1 MKKSTIFACLILTL
15 IFTMNA
21 FASDLPQR
29 VIDHDSV
36 FDHGNSKSSKSSRD
50 TVFLVGP
57 WGSGAQ
63 VNGQFEDATGNPQ
76 WNGWTHYDITRPTES
91 HWHVSQYHADVLPG
105 GAGNMAAYCGDETIP
120 ACSETDVIGGYGNHW
135 NDILRFSYVVAD
147 PTSGCSVTVAG
158 VFSHNT
164 EPGYDFT
171 HFEFVTA
178 DETVSMAAVDGVG
191 VAVVFSHSMSYAVA
205 DYVGENQ
212 DEVRFEITF
221 KSDGA
226 WSDTDC
232 LFSGNGACQ
241 VDDLH
246 TTCTNGGYDQTETFD
261 TDLGDWMQAFPLGTG
276 DFTQLWVG
284 LGDMDPCFANYS
296 PQVAFIDDG
305 EIVPG
310 VGPSYCQDW
319 CYGPNGY
326 IVNTTGG
333 AQIETNPEAYL
344 HNALESPVLTWPGA
358 EYIGA
363 SLTFGNFQHEDL
375 SGDSPGI
382 FITWGIRTAVNEA
395 DLEAA
400 GWVDRAFVYYGPHG
414 IYRRSANV
422 IGDLLESGLTVAQVQ
437 FTCYELGWSWGYQG
451 INGTP
456 APYFDNI
463 RFQAYLAEGP
473 ALSTREI
480 DRAQDNFP
488 EIGDINLNILEDNNV
503 RFDCAMNNGD
513 DNLNVPGDSITCNVS
528 SVRVGGELTENR
540 LYFTVNANPVFDPAR
555 DHPMDGFVDAQVV
568 VNNGAIVP
576 GKFAYD
582 LPDSGF
588 LFPGDVLHY
597 YFSATDEVNNATPET
612 ATLPAD
618 ISGFG
623 DFSRPQAYNSG
634 YEVHCL
640 PSVTAD
646 DTNPDIIFWNDFAGR
661 GGEEEWYGALNN
673 LGLTVGVDYDVYY
686 TNGASSG
693 VGNGLGGRCTDGLLA
708 RYTTMLYTAGNL
720 GAMTISN
727 GDPTNDPG
735 QDIQLLTNWVA
746 QNETQLFMTGD
757 GLVTDLIYSGGATNT
772 FLQDYIN
779 VFRTTA
785 DLRPLINNQ
794 ATPAVIPI
802 AGNSVFQTAPQW
814 IAYGGCAGINRFDAV
829 EALPGAERLARFA
842 NPSGVADYNYAAA
855 TLNLPGDDRVIYMPY
870 DFMYIYT
877 DVNHPVSTG
886 VATRVN
892 VLGDVLNYFQ
902 FSTAPWNPT
911 GVPEAEKF
919 FASNHPNPFN
929 PSTKIEFNL
938 PKAGHLSLKI
948 YNVRG
953 ELIRTLIDES
963 RGAGA
968 DHIMWNGTNDQGSS
982 VSSGVYFYEARTAGE
997 VKVNKMALVK

>member
-1 MKKSTIFACLILTL
+1 MKNSIMFTCLMLTL

-36 FDHGNSKSSKSSRD
+36 IDHGNTEFSKSSRD

-76 WNGWTHYDITRPTES
+76 WNGWTHYDITRPTENN
-91 HWHVSQYHADVLPG
+91 WHISQYHADVLPG

-120 ACSETDVIGGYGNHW
+120 ACSDTDVDGGYGNSW

-147 PTSGCSVTVAG
+147 ATADCSITVAG

-205 DYVGENQ
+205 DYVGENE

-226 WSDTDC
+226 WSDADC
-232 LFSGNGACQ
+232 LYSGNGACQ

-246 TTCTNGGYDQTETFD
+246 TTCTNGGYDQIETFD
-261 TDLGDWMQAFPLGTG
+261 TDLGDWELAFPLGTG

-284 LGDMDPCFANYS
+284 LEDNDPCFTNYT

-310 VGPSYCQDW
+310 VGPSYCVDW
-319 CYGPNGY
+319 CYGPGGFV
-326 IVNTTGG
+326 VNTTGG
-333 AQIETNPEAYL
+333 AAIETNPDAYL

-363 SLTFGNFQHEDL
+363 SLTFGNYLHEEL

-382 FITWGIRTAVNEA
+382 FITWGIRTAVDEA

-400 GWVDRAFVYYGPHG
+400 AWQDRDNVYYDPNGT
-414 IYRRSANV
+414 YRRSGYV
-422 IGDLLESGLTVAQVQ
+422 VGDLLEPGLTVAQVQ
-437 FTCYELGWSWGYQG
+437 FTCYELGWCWGYPEL
-451 INGTP
+451 NCTP

-463 RFQAYLAEGP
+463 RFQVYTSEGP

-488 EIGDINLNILEDNNV
+488 ESGEINLNLLANNNV
-503 RFDCAMNNGD
+503 RFDSSQNNGD
-513 DNLNVPGDSITCNVS
+513 NTLNVPGDSITCDVS
-528 SVRVGGELTENR
+528 SVRIGGELVENR
-540 LYFTVNANPVFDPAR
+540 LYYTVNTNPVFDPVR
-555 DHPMDGFVDAQVV
+555 THPMSGFVDAMPA
-568 VNNGAIVP
+568 VNTGNIIP
-576 GKFAYD
+576 RKFAYD

-597 YFSATDEVNNATPET
+597 YFSATDEVAHANPQT
-612 ATLPAD
+612 ATLPGD
-618 ISGFG
+618 LTGFG
-623 DFSRPQAYNSG
+623 DFSHPQAYNTG
-634 YEVHCL
+634 FEVHCL
-640 PSVTAD
+640 PSVD
-646 DTNPDIIFWNDFAGR
+646 DHDTNPDILFWNDFGGR
-661 GGEEEWYGALNN
+661 GGEYRWFSALHN
-673 LGLTVGVDYDVYY
+673 LGFAMGVDYDAYY
-686 TNGASSG
+686 TNGPSTG
-693 VGNGLGGRCTDGLLA
+693 VGNGLGGRCTDGLMA
-708 RYTTMLYTAGNL
+708 RYTTLLYTCGDLSIA
-720 GAMTISN
+720 TISN

-735 QDIQLLTNWVA
+735 GDVQLLTNWIA

-757 GLVTDLIYSGGATNT
+757 ALVSDLINSGGATNN
-772 FLQDYIN
+772 FLQDFIN
-779 VFRTTA
+779 VSRTAA

-794 ATPAVIPI
+794 ATPFVIPV
-802 AGNSVFQTAPQW
+802 AGNSVLQTTPQW
-814 IAYGGCAGINRFDAV
+814 IAYGGCANINKFDAV

-842 NPSGVADYNYAAA
+842 NPSGVADYSYSAA
-855 TLNLPGDDRVIYMPY
+855 TLNLPGDDRVITMPY
-870 DFMYIYT
+870 DFMFINT
-877 DVNHPVSTG
+877 DTNHPAPGG

-892 VLGDVLNYFQ
+892 VLEDILHYFE
-902 FSTAPWNPT
+902 FPSIIFPPT
-911 GVPEAEKF
+911 GVPEADKF
-919 FASNHPNPFN
+919 FASNFPNPFN
-929 PSTKIEFNL
+929 PNTKIEFNL

-953 ELIRTLIDES
+953 ELVRTLIDEPRS
-963 RGAGA
+963 AGA
-968 DHIMWNGTNDQGSS
+968 DHIIWDGTNDQGSN

-997 VKVNKMALVK
+997 VKVNKMALVR